1 MILEKSL
8 KFILGELDAYLKK
21 KMGNDDNKKKVVLS
35 TILKQDGEIAIDSD
49 KVAITLVN
57 IEEDTARKSQQ
68 PYLNHENGARQKT
81 NPEIK
86 LNLFLL
92 FVARFGKYDE
102 ALKAISL
109 VISFFQSRN
118 VFDGTQYPSMDESL
132 DRLVF
137 DLQTMNFEQM
147 NHLWG
152 ALGAKYMP
160 SVLYK
165 MRVLI
170 VQEKETEGEV
180 LPIKEINIEGEGG

>member
-1 MILEKSL
+1 MVVERALT
-8 KFILGELDAYLKK
+8 FISNQLDTYLKQRL
-21 KMGNDDNKKKVVLS
+21 GDSDSKKKVILS
-35 TILKQDGEIAIDSD
+35 NILKQDGEIAIGSD
-49 KVAITLVN
+49 KVAIVLVN

-68 PYLNHENGARQKT
+68 SYLNNENGTRQKT

-92 FVARFGKYDE
+92 FVARFDKYDE
-102 ALKAISL
+102 ALKAISQ

-118 VFDGTQYPSMDESL
+118 VFDRSNYPSMDESL

-152 ALGAKYMP
+152 TLGAKYMP

-170 VQEKETEGEV
+170 VQEEEIEGEV
-180 LPIKEINIEGEGG
+180 LPISEINIEGEGE